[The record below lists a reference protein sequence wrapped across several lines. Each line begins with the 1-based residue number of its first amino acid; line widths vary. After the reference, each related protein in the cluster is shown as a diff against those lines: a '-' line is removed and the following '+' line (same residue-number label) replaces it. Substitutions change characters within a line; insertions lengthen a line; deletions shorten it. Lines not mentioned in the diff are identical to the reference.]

1 MKKKIVN
8 IRYKRLV
15 PISIFRFAHHL
26 HKSRFDLKVRSSAE
40 RKEKKNSHTSLFAL
54 LCSVMK
60 YL

>member
-1 MKKKIVN
+1 MKKKKVN

-40 RKEKKNSHTSLFAL
+40 RKEKKIAIQVYL
-54 LCSVMK
+54 LSFVQS
-60 YL
+60 